1 VKRYSKIYEA
11 GPEGRTYYVEG
22 EFMSGQL
29 VRQACVIE
37 DCIAEADLPA
47 LDDESPFT
55 IHECLPDHLWRRIPT
70 EDQ

>member
-1 VKRYSKIYEA
+1 VKYYSKIHEA
-11 GPEGRTYYVEG
+11 APASRTYYVEG

-29 VRQACVIE
+29 VRNACVIE
-37 DCIAEADLPA
+37 DCIAESDLPE

-55 IHECLPDHLWRRIPT
+55 IHETLPANLWRRIVT